1 MRSFATADA
10 IRRIKLDGCVELSD
24 EQLAEL
30 QTKLYMMVGDML
42 NAAEES
48 DTKLILGGGSAL
60 GAFRHGGI
68 IPWDDDVDLMIVRSE
83 FDRFISTFE
92 RMYADKYWIHIPGK
106 TPGYNLLFP
115 QIRLKG
121 TSVRSRD
128 DASNDECGLAIDLF
142 VIENTYD
149 NAIRRNWHCFRSMF
163 YGFAVS
169 ARKFYRDRKALKP
182 FIKGSGS
189 TKLRIMASIKTAFGF
204 LISFKDIDWWV
215 RRGDRCHAACRDDNS
230 RFVTVPT
237 GRKHFRGEMYKRND
251 YLPGKKI
258 SFGPYELSC
267 PGDIKG
273 YLGRLYGDYDRIP
286 EEDEREHHIYMEP
299 FHL

>member
-1 MRSFATADA
+1 MSPFATADA
-10 IRRIKLDGCVELSD
+10 IRHVRLDGCVELSD

-83 FDRFISTFE
+83 FDRFISAFE

-128 DASNDECGLAIDLF
+128 DVSNDECGLAIDLF
-142 VIENTYD
+142 IIENTYD
-149 NAIRRNWHCFRSMF
+149 NMVRRAFHCFNSMF

-169 ARKFYRDRKALKP
+169 SRKFYRDRKALKG
-182 FIKGSGS
+182 FIAGSGS
-189 TKLRIMASIKTAFGF
+189 RSLKIMAKIKTVFGF
-204 LISFKDIDWWV
+204 LISFKSMDYWV
-215 RRGDRCHAACRDDNS
+215 TKGDRCHAKCKDENS
-230 RFVTVPT
+230 RYVTVPT
-237 GRKHFRGEMYKRND
+237 GRKHFKGEMYERESYLKERRIGFGAYDLRCPGNLED
-251 YLPGKKI
+251 YLQ
-258 SFGPYELSC
+258 
-267 PGDIKG
+267 
-273 YLGRLYGDYDRIP
+273 RMYGDYNKIP
-286 EEDEREHHIYMEP
+286 EEADREHHIYMEP
-299 FHL
+299 FKL